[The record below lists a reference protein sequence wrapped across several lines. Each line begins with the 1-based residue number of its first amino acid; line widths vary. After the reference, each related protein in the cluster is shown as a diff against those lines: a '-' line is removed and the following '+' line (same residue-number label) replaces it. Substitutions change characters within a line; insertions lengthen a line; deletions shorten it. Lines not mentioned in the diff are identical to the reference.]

1 MTYDVAGSLTTCD
14 GPVPDT
20 DCTDRTETVT
30 DLDLTE
36 VSRTEDTITHR
47 AAAAPQADGR
57 PSMRDTDAGTL
68 ELRLD

>member
-14 GPVPDT
+14 GPVPD
-20 DCTDRTETVT
+20 TDRTETVT